1 MANTITTDEMQNWNP
16 AHWGLNSQ
24 LASYALA
31 LQLPSSELFTKQSS
45 NGKESG
51 PMAGQSF
58 YQTAVSVALRRIQQQ
73 YASVILKTANR
84 DTISTSLAETRRAP
98 TADSRSKKAK
108 SKEAPVAV
116 NKQILPKDLLVHLEK
131 VDRTEEFM
139 SDKYLDAAGALSVD
153 DIRSARDQ
161 MIMAFGQISGST
173 F

>member
-1 MANTITTDEMQNWNP
+1 MANTILTDEIQSWSRAPLARNFQNSFSG
-16 AHWGLNSQ
+16 HL
-24 LASYALA
+24 
-31 LQLPSSELFTKQSS
+31 LQLQLLEVFTYWHHS
-45 NGKESG
+45 KEEAG

-58 YQTAVSVALRRIQQQ
+58 SRMAAQINRIFDSVT
-73 YASVILKTANR
+73 SKTANR

-131 VDRTEEFM
+131 VNRTEEFM
-139 SDKYLDAAGALSVD
+139 SEKYLNDSEGLRVNDVYDLRQQLMSS
-153 DIRSARDQ
+153 RG
-161 MIMAFGQISGST
+161 MFGTISGSR